1 VEAINYLLG
10 YKELKIVQN
19 TQMFSFSLDS
29 ILLPNFI
36 DYKVSY
42 KRILDIGTGN
52 APIPLV
58 ISTKIKAKIDAI
70 EIQKDIFEL
79 AVKTI
84 KLNNLED
91 QINLINDDVLNWYKT
106 VETDTYD
113 LIVCNPPYFKS
124 SLVNENIN
132 KKIARHETDLSME
145 NLFMIAKKL
154 LKNKARIVLV
164 HRPERLID
172 IISIMKKYNIEP
184 KRIQFIYPKT
194 YKDAN
199 ILLIEGV
206 KNGKTGLKI
215 EKPIYS
221 HNEDGTYTKEI
232 EKYFK

>member
-10 YKELKIVQN
+10 YKNLKIVQN

-36 DYKVSY
+36 DYKVTY

-58 ISTKIKAKIDAI
+58 ISTKTKAKIDAI
-70 EIQKDIFEL
+70 EIQKETFEL

-84 KLNNLED
+84 KINNLES
-91 QINLINDDVLNWYKT
+91 QINLINDDVLEWYKT

-124 SLVNENIN
+124 SLENENIS
-132 KKIARHETDLSME
+132 KKIARHEKDLSLE
-145 NLFMIAKKL
+145 NLFMIAKKI
-154 LKNKARIVLV
+154 LKNKSRIVIV
-164 HRPERLID
+164 HRPERMIE
-172 IISIMKKYNIEP
+172 ITCIMKKYNIEP
-184 KRIQFIYPKT
+184 KRIQLIYPKIG
-194 YKDAN
+194 KDAN

-221 HNEDGTYTKEI
+221 HNEDGTYTEEI